1 MICVCVCVCTPP
13 LTHTLS
19 LVSHKL
25 YILYVLFNGVDYT
38 FHMVLYLS
46 SFMMASRFISNA
58 ATGIL
63 NLKFSSASG
72 MISPSAPTDLPSN
85 ITSAHLPSMNIWL
98 VDAFVVASLP
108 KHDLNSA
115 CIVDFISV

>member
-1 MICVCVCVCTPP
+1 MCAPP

-19 LVSHKL
+19 LVSHKPC
-25 YILYVLFNGVDYT
+25 ILCVLFNGVDYIL
-38 FHMVLYLS
+38 HMVLYLS
-46 SFMMASRFISNA
+46 SFMSASRFSSNA
-58 ATGIL
+58 PTGVL
-63 NLKFSSASG
+63 SLKFSSARG
-72 MISPSAPTDLPSN
+72 MISPIAPTDLPLN
-85 ITSAHLPSMNIWL
+85 ITSADLPSMNIWF